1 MSVRLTFN
9 RLQGAKSHPRPC
21 CHLSFP
27 IFHLLVF
34 YSPRPIALKA
44 VSNTIFF
51 LFHQRKKN
59 HSSSTQFFP
68 HPQYL
73 YIFLFIFSSH
83 FSILRVRGR
92 SLPRGGVVEI
102 LEQKTCCQVGISTA
116 RTFFAFSS
124 FNSLHVT
131 VNLCLY
137 FGGENTLVFVAK
149 SDCPRDICDSQCG
162 EWSR

>member
-51 LFHQRKKN
+51 LFHQRKKIILHRLN
-59 HSSSTQFFP
+59 FFP

-73 YIFLFIFSSH
+73 YIFLFIFFLSLFDSACT
-83 FSILRVRGR
+83 GR

>member
-9 RLQGAKSHPRPC
+9 RLQGAESHPRPC

-73 YIFLFIFSSH
+73 YIFLFIFFLSLFDSACTGPLSS
-83 FSILRVRGR
+83 SWWCRRNSRAENV
-92 SLPRGGVVEI
+92 LPGWN
-102 LEQKTCCQVGISTA
+102 
-116 RTFFAFSS
+116 FD
-124 FNSLHVT
+124 
-131 VNLCLY
+131 
-137 FGGENTLVFVAK
+137 GENIFCLLFFQLSTCDCEFVFVLWRRK
-149 SDCPRDICDSQCG
+149 YSGICCKKRLST
-162 EWSR
+162 RYLR